1 MSSVFSLPLKNKR
14 HPLQSRDTRYSS
26 FGAFLGSEVRKK
38 TFSLRSLYVGNKK
51 GFTLIEL
58 LVVIAIIGI
67 LSSIVIASLNTA
79 RVKARNTK
87 RLADIN
93 QLIKAIEMYHTD
105 NGFYPTCVGGVN
117 PDYCSTTGSGGY
129 ANLSTLNIMPTYM
142 SKIPQDPSNVAAQY
156 GYYYA
161 RGYKPTG
168 GTPPYV
174 FVGTGV
180 AGDQHYI
187 ISTRLE
193 NSSTPVYSGWDNP
206 NLNVYKG
213 Q

>member
-1 MSSVFSLPLKNKR
+1 MHSISSLK
-14 HPLQSRDTRYSS
+14 
-26 FGAFLGSEVRKK
+26 
-38 TFSLRSLYVGNKK
+38 NKK

-58 LVVIAIIGI
+58 LVVIAIIGT
-67 LSSIVIASLNTA
+67 LSSIVLASLNTA
-79 RVKARNTK
+79 RVKARDTR

-117 PDYCSTTGSGGY
+117 PDYCTTTGSGGY
-129 ANLSTLNIMPTYM
+129 ANLSTLNVKPTYM
-142 SKIPQDPSNVAAQY
+142 SKIPQDPSNVAGQY

-168 GTPPYV
+168 SIPPYV
-174 FVGTGV
+174 QTSSDQNYIVG
-180 AGDQHYI
+180 
-187 ISTRLE
+187 TRLE
-193 NSSTPVYSGWDNP
+193 NSSSPVYTGWDNP

>member
-1 MSSVFSLPLKNKR
+1 MSSVFSLPQK
-14 HPLQSRDTRYSS
+14 
-26 FGAFLGSEVRKK
+26 
-38 TFSLRSLYVGNKK
+38 NKK

-87 RLADIN
+87 RLADMN

-105 NGFYPTCVGGVN
+105 NGFYPTCGGA
-117 PDYCSTTGSGGY
+117 DYCTTTGSGGY
-129 ANLSTLNIMPTYM
+129 VNLSTLNITPTYM
-142 SKIPQDPSNVAAQY
+142 SKIPQDPSNSATQY

-161 RGYKPTG
+161 RGYQPTG

-174 FVGTGV
+174 FIGSGT

-193 NSSTPVYSGWDNP
+193 NSSNPVYTGWDNP

>member
-1 MSSVFSLPLKNKR
+1 M
-14 HPLQSRDTRYSS
+14 Y
-26 FGAFLGSEVRKK
+26 KK
-38 TFSLRSLYVGNKK
+38 TWICYNSRQIAMIAKNLIKDKK

-87 RLADIN
+87 RLADMN

-105 NGFYPTCVGGVN
+105 NGFYPTCGVA
-117 PDYCSTTGSGGY
+117 DYCTSTGSGGY
-129 ANLSTLNIMPTYM
+129 VNLNTLNIVPTYM
-142 SKIPQDPSNVAAQY
+142 SKIPQDPSNVSGQY

-174 FVGTGV
+174 FIGSGVNGNQNYIVG
-180 AGDQHYI
+180 
-187 ISTRLE
+187 TRLE
-193 NSSTPVYSGWDNP
+193 NSSNPVYSGWDNP
-206 NLNVYKG
+206 NINLYKG